1 MGANDRDAIET
12 LVQRELDK
20 FRAPVRTP
28 LDIAATVLRVLVLTS
43 LVASAAWMLVH
54 SLFRFSTQ

>member
-28 LDIAATVLRVLVLTS
+28 LDIAATVLRVLVL
-43 LVASAAWMLVH
+43 AC
-54 SLFRFSTQ
+54 